1 MEKRQKVR
9 FIFDYLQKLFPDP
22 QTELNYSNPFQLILA
37 VVLSA
42 QTTDKQ
48 VNKVTDI
55 LFKKI
60 KSPEDII
67 KLWQTQLTE
76 SIKSIWLYKWKA
88 KNIFVLSQIMLS
100 QHYIS
105 SFEKS
110 RSKKLKNIFDK
121 YWYYIADQIKE
132 LQKLPGV
139 GEKTAKVVSHVL
151 YGSKVIAVDTHVHRI
166 SNRLGLVKT
175 NMPEQTS
182 KLLEKVV
189 PNKYKDFSHHALVLF
204 WRYYCTA
211 RKPKCD
217 ECELKKVCRYY
228 KELSK

>member
-1 MEKRQKVR
+1 MDKKQKVR

-22 QTELNYSNPFQLILA
+22 QTELNYSNPFQLIVA

-67 KLWQTQLTE
+67 KLWQSQLTE

-88 KNIFVLSQIMLS
+88 KNIFALAKIMISQA
-100 QHYIS
+100 YINN
-105 SFEKS
+105 FAKS

-121 YWYYIADQIKE
+121 YWYYIAYQIKE
-132 LQKLPGV
+132 LQNLPGV

-211 RKPKCD
+211 REPKCQQ
-217 ECELKKVCRYY
+217 CELQKVCLYY
-228 KELSK
+228 KNLY